1 MRKKLLLFTGLSLIL
16 LVFYRCKPPDKQQQK
31 PKKNEFVLNN
41 YKKALQYKKVYEYD
55 SAFILLYQ
63 ALDSVDLHQKDTL
76 TAHIYTQIGVIN
88 YFNYNLP
95 ESEYNIVQALK
106 VLPKNNH
113 KYKSYIYSILGLI
126 AQGKKDYNTALKYGN
141 TAYAIAKKSKDT
153 LKPFIKY
160 QNNLGNL
167 FAQQK
172 AYQKALQ
179 CYDIILD
186 IDSIAQKYPSKYARA
201 LGNKAHVLLQ
211 LSDTKNVLPLLQT
224 SLRYRTKT
232 HNVKG
237 VATANLEMAKYYLTQ
252 KKLAKSKKFA
262 LKSLQL
268 AQRSHM
274 PYQVL
279 ELYHLLGNVD
289 KNNASK
295 YLNNY
300 KKLQDSLL
308 TKERLFKEHA
318 TALRYKSVEN
328 ERKLL
333 VQQHELDISSRTII
347 FLSILSLVVIIG
359 IFMLV
364 LQKRKIKKQYGQLEE
379 KNKQIDKQND
389 ELQKQYQQLEDKKK
403 RIDEQHVLLQK
414 QHTIISGLQ
423 REIHHRLKNN
433 FGIVDSF
440 IDEVTKKKDD
450 DVIFQLNLLK
460 KRIENIANIHLKIY
474 KSKDVTHINIKQF
487 IDELYAN
494 VKQLFGN
501 QNVTFKHQTPPDI
514 DIDTER
520 SFVISL
526 LVFEFINNSFKYA
539 FKGISKPEIYVKI
552 ELVDNQFVMNLK
564 DNGTGLPKSIDIE
577 NIKTYG
583 LKMIRNWAIQ
593 LGGKLILI
601 DAKGLHFRIV
611 FPLNNLKV
619 NS

>member
-16 LVFYRCKPPDKQQQK
+16 LGFYRCKPPDKQQQK

-63 ALDSVDLHQKDTL
+63 ALDSIDVHQKDTL
-76 TAHIYTQIGVIN
+76 TALIYTQIGIIN
-88 YFNYNLP
+88 YYNYNLP

-106 VLPKNNH
+106 VLPENNH

-141 TAYAIAKKSKDT
+141 TAYTIAKKSKDT

-172 AYQKALQ
+172 AYKKALQ

-224 SLRYRTKT
+224 SLRYRAKT
-232 HNVKG
+232 NNVKG
-237 VATANLEMAKYYLTQ
+237 VATVNFEMAKYYLAQ
-252 KKLAKSKKFA
+252 KNLAKSKAFA

-268 AQRSHM
+268 AQRSHI

-289 KNNASK
+289 ANNATD
-295 YLNNY
+295 YLNKY

-318 TALRYKSVEN
+318 TALRYKSEEN
-328 ERKLL
+328 EKRIL
-333 VQQHELDISSRTII
+333 VQQHELDIRNKRIY
-347 FLSILSLVVIIG
+347 FLGVLSFIVLLSAFFLG
-359 IFMLV
+359 
-364 LQKRKIKKQYGQLEE
+364 LQKRKIKNQYLQLGE
-379 KNKQIDKQND
+379 KNARIDKQNE
-389 ELQKQYQQLEDKKK
+389 ELQKQ
-403 RIDEQHVLLQK
+403 HAV
-414 QHTIISGLQ
+414 ISGLQ

-460 KRIENIANIHLKIY
+460 KRIGSIANIHLKIY
-474 KSKDVTHINIKQF
+474 KSKDVTRVNIKQL

-552 ELVDNQFVMNLK
+552 ELVDNQYVMNLK
-564 DNGTGLPKSIDIE
+564 DNGTGLPKSIDIK

-593 LGGKLILI
+593 LGGKLVLI

-619 NS
+619 NK

>member
-16 LVFYRCKPPDKQQQK
+16 LGFYRCKPQNKRQQK
-31 PKKNEFVLNN
+31 PKENKFALNN

-55 SAFILLYQ
+55 SAFVLLYQ

-76 TAHIYTQIGVIN
+76 TARLYTQIGVIN
-88 YFNYNLP
+88 YYSYNLP

-106 VLPKNNH
+106 VLPENNN
-113 KYKSYIYSILGLI
+113 KYKSYIYSLLGMI
-126 AQGKKDYNTALKYGN
+126 ALGKKDYNTALKYGN
-141 TAYAIAKKSKDT
+141 TAYTIAKKYKDT
-153 LKPFIKY
+153 LKAYIKY

-179 CYDIILD
+179 CYDKILD
-186 IDSIAQKYPSKYARA
+186 IDSLAQKYPNRYARA
-201 LGNKAHVLLQ
+201 LGNKAHTLLQ
-211 LSDTKNVLPLLQT
+211 MNDTKNVLPLLQT

-237 VATANLEMAKYYLTQ
+237 VATVNLEMAKYYLAQ
-252 KKLAKSKKFA
+252 KNQAKSKVFA

-268 AQRSHM
+268 AQQSRM

-364 LQKRKIKKQYGQLEE
+364 LQKRKIKKQYALLEE

-440 IDEVTKKKDD
+440 IDEVMKKKHDD
-450 DVIFQLNLLK
+450 LTFQLKLLR
-460 KRIENIANIHLKIY
+460 KRIKNIADIHLRIY
-474 KSKDVTHINIKQF
+474 KSKDVTRVSIKQF
-487 IDELYAN
+487 VDELYIN
-494 VKQLFGN
+494 IKQLFGN
-501 QNVTFKHQTPPDI
+501 QKVVFDHQTPADI
-514 DIDTER
+514 YIDTER
-520 SFVISL
+520 SFVISM
-526 LVFEFINNSFKYA
+526 LVLEFINNSFKHA

-552 ELVDNQFVMNLK
+552 EIVDDQYVMNLK
-564 DNGTGLPKSIDIE
+564 DNGIGLPKSVDIE

-593 LGGKLILI
+593 LGGELVLIN
-601 DAKGLHFRIV
+601 AKGLHFRIV
-611 FPLNNLKV
+611 FPLNNLKS
-619 NS
+619 NN